1 MKIVLNESQVNKL
14 ILEFLGSSWLS
25 GTYLIENEIIGNWIV
40 DIEVRLHT
48 IKFKNLDSNTTATF
62 NEDIADYII
71 NSITNLWNK
80 LDISVEDAITIW
92 IRRYKDFLEKNEV
105 KLPTS

>member
-1 MKIVLNESQVNKL
+1 MKVILNENQVNKL

-25 GTYLIENEIIGNWIV
+25 GRYLIESEVIGNWIV
-40 DIEVRLHT
+40 DIEVRLHM
-48 IKFKNLDSNTTATF
+48 IKFKNLDSNTTVTF
-62 NEDIADYII
+62 DEDIADYII

-92 IRRYKDFLEKNEV
+92 IRRYKEFLIKN
-105 KLPTS
+105 KDR